1 MKTTMKKKTLVAV
14 NVLAILG
21 LAGFSGYEYKQIE
34 KTNALLEKSEKTIV
48 EHAKNIKELE
58 GMNADLGKD
67 KEALEAEFK
76 LQSEELEKTKAD
88 VHSLQEGVTERDNTI
103 ASKDKEIADLKKMKA
118 SRKASATPTPT
129 KAQAQPEQA
138 PAKKPEVK
146 AASTASAN
154 AMTFRATAYSSNE
167 PLEMGGGVTTASGT
181 RVTEGRTIA
190 VDPRVIP
197 LGSKVRITCPDY
209 PSVNGVYIAEDT
221 GGAIKG
227 NIIDIYIHDLSEV
240 NSFGRRTIQVEI
252 L

>member
-34 KTNALLEKSEKTIV
+34 KTNALLEKSNKTIV

-58 GMNADLGKD
+58 GFNAELGKD
-67 KEALEAEFK
+67 KENLELELK
-76 LQSEELEKTKAD
+76 LQSEELEKQKAE
-88 VHSLQEGVTERDNTI
+88 VQNLQEGVNERDNTI

-129 KAQAQPEQA
+129 KAQAQPKEEAKAQA
-138 PAKKPEVK
+138 PAQTQVK
-146 AASTASAN
+146 AAST

-190 VDPRVIP
+190 VDPSIIP

-227 NIIDIYIHDLSEV
+227 NIIDIYIHDLNEV
-240 NSFGRRTIQVEI
+240 YNFGRRTIQVEI